1 MEKPM
6 RHSIDPA
13 RRLVVLGGA
22 SLVMLGV
29 ARAATIPTPRQ
40 SEGPFYP
47 RSLPADRDFDL
58 TTFAGAGR
66 PEGEIIDVVGRVT
79 DLRANPMSG
88 AVVEIWQTDARGF
101 YPNVGMGGA
110 DPNFQGYGAV
120 RTGADG
126 EYRFRTVRPALYA
139 SRTRHIHFKVHPA
152 AASGVTTQ
160 MYFPGEPAND
170 RDGLL
175 QSIPE
180 GAPRQAVVASLEG
193 GEPPRLRFDIVLG

>member
-1 MEKPM
+1 M
-6 RHSIDPA
+6 RRSIDPA
-13 RRLVVLGGA
+13 RRAIVLGGA
-22 SLVMLGV
+22 SLLMLGV
-29 ARAATIPTPRQ
+29 ARAATVPTPRQ

-58 TTFAGAGR
+58 TEFGGGP
-66 PEGEIIDVVGRVT
+66 PEGEVIDVVGRVT
-79 DLRANPMSG
+79 DLRANPLPG
-88 AVVEIWQTDARGF
+88 AVVEIWQADARGY
-101 YPNVGMGGA
+101 YPNVGMDGA

-139 SRTRHIHFKVHPA
+139 SRTRHIHFKVQPDS
-152 AASGVTTQ
+152 ASGVTTQ
-160 MYFPGEPAND
+160 MYFPDEPANA

-175 QSIPE
+175 QSIPQGE
-180 GAPRQAVVASLEG
+180 PRQAVIASMEG